1 MHQSSNHSKFQRMRR
16 RLDLFRQKKEE
27 QSVSH
32 PLRACLPFLCA
43 TGVLMTT
50 VVTAASCTL
59 CYRVDAQGQSLAFF
73 HDVATY
79 DAAVSQAETRASK
92 ILETQY
98 SLNQDLS
105 VRATLAPKDQIES
118 LSGVTGSLME
128 SIPELE
134 HVYTL
139 SVDGTMVGAAQDPS
153 VITQALNLVKE
164 RYTTPE
170 TRSLHI
176 DSQVDIR
183 YQYLPADT
191 GESTAEEMAA
201 ALLAQSPRTFSYTT
215 QPGDTMESIT
225 ALFSMTEERFREL
238 NPDLTLEPAAP
249 TASSPLDELPDNEA
263 ADAQVSAAEEP
274 SPDSAEAD
282 SQADE
287 NDIDLE
293 ALLGDQLQTPLEA
306 GLTITI
312 EQSCPLLVVST
323 VEEMNLT
330 REILPDLETQED
342 DTMFQGQQRII
353 QEGEAGQSSVLSR
366 VVKRCG
372 VPVAS
377 NDLSAVTLS
386 EATPL
391 IVGTGTKAMPELP
404 DGCLFLWPVQGPITS
419 EFGYRFIFGENN
431 FHRGLDIA
439 AAAGTAI
446 NAAADGTVIFSGE
459 KGTYGN
465 LVILSHGNG
474 FLTYYA
480 HCSKLLVQVGDSV
493 TQGQPIAA
501 VGSTGRS
508 TGPHC
513 HFEVRYQNNPID
525 PLLKS
530 PPFPRRPR
538 NSPRNRWN
546 PMSQRSPP
554 NRKTPTA
561 PPRTPPP
568 RRKSWKPAAV
578 PPARLPLPHPHNLR
592 QGRTSLVRPCLL
604 FPICKKE
611 TASHPEAVSCVYCA
625 TRSSRTFAADR
636 ANSRAPASASSRELP
651 CPPTSTSRE
660 PLVSCWLN
668 RAVRRVMGRARPGQR
683 EFICCWICMARAK
696 CSPQSGKE
704 APASS
709 VPTSSITWAVLTPS
723 I

>member
-105 VRATLAPKDQIES
+105 VWATLAPKDQIES

-215 QPGDTMESIT
+215 QPGDTMESVT

-249 TASSPLDELPDNEA
+249 HGLQS
-263 ADAQVSAAEEP
+263 
-274 SPDSAEAD
+274 
-282 SQADE
+282 
-287 NDIDLE
+287 
-293 ALLGDQLQTPLEA
+293 LG
-306 GLTITI
+306 
-312 EQSCPLLVVST
+312 
-323 VEEMNLT
+323 
-330 REILPDLETQED
+330 
-342 DTMFQGQQRII
+342 
-353 QEGEAGQSSVLSR
+353 
-366 VVKRCG
+366 
-372 VPVAS
+372 
-377 NDLSAVTLS
+377 
-386 EATPL
+386 
-391 IVGTGTKAMPELP
+391 
-404 DGCLFLWPVQGPITS
+404 
-419 EFGYRFIFGENN
+419 
-431 FHRGLDIA
+431 
-439 AAAGTAI
+439 
-446 NAAADGTVIFSGE
+446 
-459 KGTYGN
+459 
-465 LVILSHGNG
+465 
-474 FLTYYA
+474 
-480 HCSKLLVQVGDSV
+480 
-493 TQGQPIAA
+493 
-501 VGSTGRS
+501 
-508 TGPHC
+508 
-513 HFEVRYQNNPID
+513 
-525 PLLKS
+525 
-530 PPFPRRPR
+530 
-538 NSPRNRWN
+538 
-546 PMSQRSPP
+546 
-554 NRKTPTA
+554 
-561 PPRTPPP
+561 
-568 RRKSWKPAAV
+568 
-578 PPARLPLPHPHNLR
+578 
-592 QGRTSLVRPCLL
+592 
-604 FPICKKE
+604 
-611 TASHPEAVSCVYCA
+611 
-625 TRSSRTFAADR
+625 
-636 ANSRAPASASSRELP
+636 
-651 CPPTSTSRE
+651 
-660 PLVSCWLN
+660 
-668 RAVRRVMGRARPGQR
+668 
-683 EFICCWICMARAK
+683 
-696 CSPQSGKE
+696 
-704 APASS
+704 
-709 VPTSSITWAVLTPS
+709 
-723 I
+723 

>member
-1 MHQSSNHSKFQRMRR
+1 MHQSSNHSKLQRMRR
-16 RLDLFRQKKEE
+16 RLDLLRQKKEE

-32 PLRACLPFLCA
+32 PLRACLPFLCTA
-43 TGVLMTT
+43 GVLMTT
-50 VVTAASCTL
+50 VVTAASCTW
-59 CYRVDAQGQSLAFF
+59 CYRVESQGQSLAFF

-79 DAAVSQAETRASK
+79 DAAVSQAETRASQ

-105 VRATLAPKDQIES
+105 VRATLAPKDQIAS
-118 LSGVTGSLME
+118 LPGVTGSLME

-139 SVDGTMVGAAQDPS
+139 SVDGTMVGAAQDPA

-164 RYTTPE
+164 HYTTPE

-183 YQYLPADT
+183 YQYLPANT

-215 QPGDTMESIT
+215 QPGDTMESVT

-249 TASSPLDELPDNEA
+249 MASSPLDELPDNEA
-263 ADAQVSAAEEP
+263 ADAQVSATEAP
-274 SPDSAEAD
+274 SPDSAEAEP
-282 SQADE
+282 QADE
-287 NDIDLE
+287 NAIDLE

-480 HCSKLLVQVGDSV
+480 HCSKLLVQVGDTV

-525 PLLKS
+525 PLFYL
-530 PPFPRRPR
+530 PGENNAPVRTE
-538 NSPRNRWN
+538 
-546 PMSQRSPP
+546 
-554 NRKTPTA
+554 TPEEEA
-561 PPRTPPP
+561 PPAEETPVSPETP
-568 RRKSWKPAAV
+568 EQPTEPADPNVPAEPSQPEDPDSTTEDPAA
-578 PPARLPLPHPHNLR
+578 PP
-592 QGRTSLVRPCLL
+592 
-604 FPICKKE
+604 E
-611 TASHPEAVSCVYCA
+611 EPEAGG
-625 TRSSRTFAADR
+625 
-636 ANSRAPASASSRELP
+636 ASA
-651 CPPTSTSRE
+651 
-660 PLVSCWLN
+660 
-668 RAVRRVMGRARPGQR
+668 GQ
-683 EFICCWICMARAK
+683 A
-696 CSPQSGKE
+696 SPS
-704 APASS
+704 
-709 VPTSSITWAVLTPS
+709 PS
-723 I
+723 P

>member
-1 MHQSSNHSKFQRMRR
+1 MRR
-16 RLDLFRQKKEE
+16 RLDLLRQKKEE

-32 PLRACLPFLCA
+32 PLRACLPFLCTA
-43 TGVLMTT
+43 GVLMTT
-50 VVTAASCTL
+50 VVTAASCTW
-59 CYRVDAQGQSLAFF
+59 CYRVESQGQSLAFF

-79 DAAVSQAETRASK
+79 DAAVSQAETRASQ

-105 VRATLAPKDQIES
+105 VRATLAPKDQIAS

-139 SVDGTMVGAAQDPS
+139 SVDGTMVGAAQDPA

-164 RYTTPE
+164 HYTTPE

-183 YQYLPADT
+183 YQYLPAAV

-215 QPGDTMESIT
+215 QPGDTLESVT

-238 NPDLTLEPAAP
+238 NPDLTLEPETP

-263 ADAQVSAAEEP
+263 ADAQVAAAEE
-274 SPDSAEAD
+274 SSQAASTDAQSEEA

-287 NDIDLE
+287 NAIDLE
-293 ALLGDQLQTPLEA
+293 ALLGEQLQTPLDE

-330 REILPDLETQED
+330 RELLPALETQED
-342 DTMFQGQQRII
+342 NTMFQGQQRII

-480 HCSKLLVQVGDSV
+480 HCSKLLVQVGDTV

-525 PLLKS
+525 PLFYL
-530 PPFPRRPR
+530 PGENNAPVRTE
-538 NSPRNRWN
+538 
-546 PMSQRSPP
+546 
-554 NRKTPTA
+554 TPEEEA
-561 PPRTPPP
+561 PPAEETPVSPETP
-568 RRKSWKPAAV
+568 EQPTEPADPNVPAEPSQPEDPDSTTEDPAA
-578 PPARLPLPHPHNLR
+578 PP
-592 QGRTSLVRPCLL
+592 
-604 FPICKKE
+604 E
-611 TASHPEAVSCVYCA
+611 EPEAGE
-625 TRSSRTFAADR
+625 
-636 ANSRAPASASSRELP
+636 ASA
-651 CPPTSTSRE
+651 
-660 PLVSCWLN
+660 
-668 RAVRRVMGRARPGQR
+668 GQ
-683 EFICCWICMARAK
+683 A
-696 CSPQSGKE
+696 SPS
-704 APASS
+704 
-709 VPTSSITWAVLTPS
+709 PS
-723 I
+723 P

>member
-1 MHQSSNHSKFQRMRR
+1 MHQSSNPSKFQRMRR

-215 QPGDTMESIT
+215 QPGDTMESVT

-238 NPDLTLEPAAP
+238 NPDLPLEPAPP

-287 NDIDLE
+287 NVIDLE

-525 PLLKS
+525 PLFYL
-530 PPFPRRPR
+530 PGE

-611 TASHPEAVSCVYCA
+611 TSSHPEAVSCVYCA

-636 ANSRAPASASSRELP
+636 ANSRAPASASSREFP

>member
-1 MHQSSNHSKFQRMRR
+1 MHQSSNHSKLQRMRR
-16 RLDLFRQKKEE
+16 RLDLLRQKKEE

-32 PLRACLPFLCA
+32 PLRACLPFLCTA
-43 TGVLMTT
+43 GVLMTT
-50 VVTAASCTL
+50 VVTAASCTW
-59 CYRVDAQGQSLAFF
+59 CYRVESQGQSLAFF

-79 DAAVSQAETRASK
+79 DAAVSQAETRASQ

-105 VRATLAPKDQIES
+105 VRATLAPKDQIAS

-139 SVDGTMVGAAQDPS
+139 SVDGTMVGAAQDPA

-164 RYTTPE
+164 HYTTPE

-183 YQYLPADT
+183 YQYLPAAV

-215 QPGDTMESIT
+215 QPGDTLESVT

-238 NPDLTLEPAAP
+238 NPDLTLEPETP

-263 ADAQVSAAEEP
+263 ADAQVAAAEE
-274 SPDSAEAD
+274 SSQAASTDAQSEEA

-287 NDIDLE
+287 NAIDLE
-293 ALLGDQLQTPLEA
+293 ALLGEQLQTPLDE

-525 PLLKS
+525 PLFYL
-530 PPFPRRPR
+530 PGENNAPVRTE
-538 NSPRNRWN
+538 
-546 PMSQRSPP
+546 
-554 NRKTPTA
+554 TPEEEA
-561 PPRTPPP
+561 PPAEETPVSPETP
-568 RRKSWKPAAV
+568 EQPTEPADPNVPAEPSQPEDPDSTTEDPAA
-578 PPARLPLPHPHNLR
+578 PP
-592 QGRTSLVRPCLL
+592 
-604 FPICKKE
+604 E
-611 TASHPEAVSCVYCA
+611 EPEAGE
-625 TRSSRTFAADR
+625 
-636 ANSRAPASASSRELP
+636 ASA
-651 CPPTSTSRE
+651 
-660 PLVSCWLN
+660 
-668 RAVRRVMGRARPGQR
+668 GQ
-683 EFICCWICMARAK
+683 A
-696 CSPQSGKE
+696 SPS
-704 APASS
+704 
-709 VPTSSITWAVLTPS
+709 PS
-723 I
+723 P

>member
-215 QPGDTMESIT
+215 QPGDTMESVT

-287 NDIDLE
+287 NVIDLE

-439 AAAGTAI
+439 AAAGTAPSSWSKWGI
-446 NAAADGTVIFSGE
+446 PSPRVSPSLRWALPGGPLGPTATLRCGTRTIPS
-459 KGTYGN
+459 TP
-465 LVILSHGNG
+465 
-474 FLTYYA
+474 
-480 HCSKLLVQVGDSV
+480 CSTSPARTTPPSAQSL
-493 TQGQPIAA
+493 
-501 VGSTGRS
+501 RRRR
-508 TGPHC
+508 
-513 HFEVRYQNNPID
+513 F
-525 PLLKS
+525 PLRKS

-592 QGRTSLVRPCLL
+592 QGRTKLVRPCLL

>member
-215 QPGDTMESIT
+215 QPGDTMESVT

-287 NDIDLE
+287 NVIDLE

-391 IVGTGTKAMPELP
+391 IVGTAPRPCRSSPTGASSS
-404 DGCLFLWPVQGPITS
+404 GPSRVPSPLSSAIASSSEKTTS
-419 EFGYRFIFGENN
+419 TGGWTSP
-431 FHRGLDIA
+431 

-525 PLLKS
+525 PLFYLPGENNAPVRTE
-530 PPFPRRPR
+530 PPEEE
-538 NSPRNRWN
+538 
-546 PMSQRSPP
+546 
-554 NRKTPTA
+554 
-561 PPRTPPP
+561 
-568 RRKSWKPAAV
+568 V
-578 PPARLPLPHPHNLR
+578 PPAEEPPVSP
-592 QGRTSLVRPCLL
+592 
-604 FPICKKE
+604 E
-611 TASHPEAVSCVYCA
+611 TPEQPTEPVEPNVPAEPSQPEDPDSSTEDPAAPPEELEAGGGAAGQASP
-625 TRSSRTFAADR
+625 
-636 ANSRAPASASSRELP
+636 
-651 CPPTSTSRE
+651 
-660 PLVSCWLN
+660 
-668 RAVRRVMGRARPGQR
+668 
-683 EFICCWICMARAK
+683 
-696 CSPQSGKE
+696 SPS
-704 APASS
+704 P
-709 VPTSSITWAVLTPS
+709 
-723 I
+723 

>member
-1 MHQSSNHSKFQRMRR
+1 
-16 RLDLFRQKKEE
+16 
-27 QSVSH
+27 
-32 PLRACLPFLCA
+32 
-43 TGVLMTT
+43 
-50 VVTAASCTL
+50 
-59 CYRVDAQGQSLAFF
+59 
-73 HDVATY
+73 
-79 DAAVSQAETRASK
+79 
-92 ILETQY
+92 
-98 SLNQDLS
+98 
-105 VRATLAPKDQIES
+105 
-118 LSGVTGSLME
+118 
-128 SIPELE
+128 
-134 HVYTL
+134 
-139 SVDGTMVGAAQDPS
+139 
-153 VITQALNLVKE
+153 
-164 RYTTPE
+164 
-170 TRSLHI
+170 
-176 DSQVDIR
+176 
-183 YQYLPADT
+183 
-191 GESTAEEMAA
+191 MAA

-215 QPGDTMESIT
+215 QPGDTMESVT

-287 NDIDLE
+287 NVIDLE
-293 ALLGDQLQTPLEA
+293 ALLGDQLQPPLEA

-525 PLLKS
+525 PLFYLPGENNAPVRTE
-530 PPFPRRPR
+530 PPEEE
-538 NSPRNRWN
+538 
-546 PMSQRSPP
+546 
-554 NRKTPTA
+554 
-561 PPRTPPP
+561 
-568 RRKSWKPAAV
+568 V
-578 PPARLPLPHPHNLR
+578 PPAEEPPVSP
-592 QGRTSLVRPCLL
+592 
-604 FPICKKE
+604 E
-611 TASHPEAVSCVYCA
+611 TPEQPTEPVEPNVPAEPSQPEDPDSSTEDPAAPPEELEAGGGAAGQASP
-625 TRSSRTFAADR
+625 
-636 ANSRAPASASSRELP
+636 
-651 CPPTSTSRE
+651 
-660 PLVSCWLN
+660 
-668 RAVRRVMGRARPGQR
+668 
-683 EFICCWICMARAK
+683 
-696 CSPQSGKE
+696 SPS
-704 APASS
+704 P
-709 VPTSSITWAVLTPS
+709 
-723 I
+723 